1 MNQKIFVL
9 TWIYGGKV
17 TEIKESPLAQL
28 IQREKSKLQKEP
40 QYKKGRFE
48 VRTKEGLKHKLIL
61 KS

>member
-40 QYKKGRFE
+40 QYKKG
-48 VRTKEGLKHKLIL
+48 
-61 KS
+61 